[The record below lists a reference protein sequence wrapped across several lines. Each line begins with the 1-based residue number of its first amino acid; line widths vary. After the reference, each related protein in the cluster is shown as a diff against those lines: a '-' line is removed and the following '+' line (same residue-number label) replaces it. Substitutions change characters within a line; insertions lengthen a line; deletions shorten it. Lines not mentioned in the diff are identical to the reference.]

1 MDCSYI
7 AGSEETDFSWR
18 LTLAGVPFYKTGIPR
33 QLPPSRNSSRFVPP
47 AATLSDLPCAP
58 LATFQDQGM
67 CGPSLKFSVFAVLKA
82 IPMVCFSPSQR
93 AKGLAQLGGNLGAIQ
108 GIIISHFPAPKRQLM
123 NNR

>member
-1 MDCSYI
+1 
-7 AGSEETDFSWR
+7 
-18 LTLAGVPFYKTGIPR
+18 
-33 QLPPSRNSSRFVPP
+33 
-47 AATLSDLPCAP
+47 
-58 LATFQDQGM
+58 M

-108 GIIISHFPAPKRQLM
+108 GIIKYRIFPAPKRQLM